1 MEKAPDGGGLL
12 EIPCGRGKTVM
23 ALKILAELGVKTLVI
38 VHKGFLLNQWIE
50 RIEQFLPGAKVG
62 KIQGQCDGY

>member
-38 VHKGFLLNQWIE
+38 VHKGFLLI
-50 RIEQFLPGAKVG
+50 
-62 KIQGQCDGY
+62 